1 MPKPTKKPV
10 TINGITYESQ
20 SEAARALHIHI
31 STLRQRIMAN
41 RLPTENVKNMPIG
54 GCDSVAEY
62 SRISGIPKHRL
73 FKFIYKFNGDIP
85 RALQTLIN
93 IDVKKILARECK
105 EIDHINGNGVDNIMY
120 FRRKD
125 NTVVAQY
132 TMCQFRY
139 KDKIYAIKIQE
150 LKILLAKTGCPLPK
164 QYWRNKNRTETA
176 AESVKKNETTANKL
190 KCD

>member
-41 RLPTENVKNMPIG
+41 RLPTENVKNVPIG
-54 GCDSVAEY
+54 GCDSIAEY
-62 SRISGIPKHRL
+62 SRISGISEQRIK
-73 FKFIYKFNGDIP
+73 KYIYKFDGDIP

-93 IDVKKILARECK
+93 HDVKKILARECK
-105 EIDHINGNGVDNIMY
+105 EIDHINGNGVDNIMF

-132 TMCQFRY
+132 SMCQFKYNGR
-139 KDKIYAIKIQE
+139 IYAIKMQE
-150 LKILLAKTGCPLPK
+150 LKILLAKTCLLYTSPSPRDRG
-164 QYWRNKNRTETA
+164 
-176 AESVKKNETTANKL
+176 
-190 KCD
+190 

>member
-41 RLPTENVKNMPIG
+41 RLPTENVKNTQIG
-54 GCDSVAEY
+54 GCDSIAEY
-62 SRISGIPKHRL
+62 SRISGISEQRIKNY
-73 FKFIYKFNGDIP
+73 IYKFGGDIP

-93 IDVKKILARECK
+93 NDVKKILARECK

-132 TMCQFRY
+132 SMCQFKYNGR
-139 KDKIYAIKIQE
+139 IYAIKMQE

-176 AESVKKNETTANKL
+176 AESVKKNESTANKL

>member
-41 RLPTENVKNMPIG
+41 RLPTENVKNVPIG
-54 GCDSVAEY
+54 GCDSIAEY
-62 SRISGIPKHRL
+62 SRISGISEQRIK
-73 FKFIYKFNGDIP
+73 KYIYKFDGDIP

-93 IDVKKILARECK
+93 HDVKKILARECK
-105 EIDHINGNGVDNIMY
+105 EIDHINGNGVDNIMF

-132 TMCQFRY
+132 SMCQFKYNGR
-139 KDKIYAIKIQE
+139 IYAIKMQE

-164 QYWRNKNRTETA
+164 QYWRKSQRIEA
-176 AESVKKNETTANKL
+176 AKKQIEKIENTANKL